1 MRLGFR
7 FLLMVVFC
15 LSGGWQAACAEWS
28 SRLEAGG
35 TVSVDPTTNRA
46 TVTRDG
52 VSTQL
57 WDGVH
62 VLEDGSTV
70 TVRSGQVVPNEA
82 ILRAREP
89 QPPVYDP
96 AQAWVGVPIAGQSPC
111 EQLVQRVCGDND
123 QCSEVPAC
131 GLARQ
136 LLEMENEDRAKSE
149 DPRGMTYSSGQ
160 CKEADK
166 DRAYFQ
172 LCTP

>member
-1 MRLGFR
+1 
-7 FLLMVVFC
+7 
-15 LSGGWQAACAEWS
+15 
-28 SRLEAGG
+28 
-35 TVSVDPTTNRA
+35 
-46 TVTRDG
+46 
-52 VSTQL
+52 
-57 WDGVH
+57 
-62 VLEDGSTV
+62 
-70 TVRSGQVVPNEA
+70 
-82 ILRAREP
+82 
-89 QPPVYDP
+89 
-96 AQAWVGVPIAGQSPC
+96 
-111 EQLVQRVCGDND
+111 VQRVCGDND